1 MKKRNIFLVGLL
13 GMFGLPLAASAA
25 ELTVENTCDGTNSC
39 YADLAS
45 AVEAA
50 TAGDTITLNEDVTLS
65 SKVIVDEGIT
75 LDLNGNDIT
84 GSDQYVLEFNAE
96 SSSFTLTDSAAT
108 AGTITGSQRG
118 ILVTAGTL
126 TLDKVTVTSVDRTI
140 QINPVTDGGAAK
152 VIMEGGKVESTG
164 ANATRT
170 IMLWGNNVA
179 GDASLVVNDGEII
192 APISSDNSAAI
203 NLGSANAAGN
213 TVEINGGTITGHNG
227 IRLYGNGELG
237 MTVLTMNGG
246 SVNAVN
252 AGIIQSGN
260 DGTENTEIYLYG
272 GSITAE
278 PKAGSATVGGD
289 AVAIHHTQTG
299 ILVIG
304 KEDGTGPTLTGQTG
318 IALKEGTVT
327 VNGGT
332 IKATGEYR
340 EVALARE
347 DGTEDTGAAI
357 SITSNAAFAG
367 GVALTV
373 NGGTLE
379 SANGN
384 ALYEGIAEDEDGTPA
399 ALESYVSTLKVDGG
413 SFVGA
418 EGKDSVAATTYPEEK
433 FINGGQFSSDVSK
446 NLASDVKLVQDES
459 GNYVVETVDS
469 EITETPSEPEIENP
483 STNDNVLTYIV
494 IGLIAVA
501 GIIGTTLYLKK
512 SKVR

>member
-1 MKKRNIFLVGLL
+1 MKKRNVFLVGLL
-13 GMFGLPLAASAA
+13 GMFGLPFAASAA
-25 ELTVENTCDGTNSC
+25 TVCADGCDYT
-39 YADLAS
+39 DLAS
-45 AVEAA
+45 AVASVEAKE
-50 TAGDTITLNEDVTLS
+50 TITLNEGITIAD
-65 SKVIVDEGIT
+65 KVVITKEIT

-84 GSDQYVLEFNAE
+84 GSGQYVLEFNAKNTN
-96 SSSFTLTDSAAT
+96 FTLTDSSDT
-108 AGTITGSQRG
+108 AGKITGLQRG
-118 ILVTAGTL
+118 ILVTSGTL
-126 TLDKVTVTSVDRTI
+126 TLDKITITSVDRTI

-164 ANATRT
+164 TNATRT

-179 GDASLVVNDGEII
+179 GEASLVVNDGEII

-252 AGIIQSGN
+252 AGIIQSAN

-272 GSITAE
+272 GNITAE

-289 AVAIHHTQTG
+289 AVAIHHTQSG

-304 KEDGTGPTLTGQTG
+304 KEDGTGPTLVGETG

-332 IKATGEYR
+332 VKATGEYR

-367 GVALTV
+367 GVSLTV

-384 ALYEGIAEDEDGTPA
+384 ALYEGISVDESDTPA
-399 ALESYVSTLKVDGG
+399 ATESYVSKMAINGG
-413 SFVGA
+413 TFTA
-418 EGKDSVAATTYPEEK
+418 AQDKDSVVAAAYAEEK
-433 FINGGQFSSDVSK
+433 FISGGTFNSDVS
-446 NLASDVKLVQDES
+446 NHLTSDLKLVTDEN
-459 GNYVVETVDS
+459 GNYVVESTVN
-469 EITETPSEPEIENP
+469 ETPDIENP
-483 STNDNVLTYIV
+483 STNDNILTYAIV
-494 IGLIAVA
+494 GVVATIGIV
-501 GIIGTTLYLKK
+501 GSVIYLKK
-512 SKVR
+512 SKAN